1 MMASFLTSWWRP
13 AAKARPALLHPD
25 NASAQGSSGVYVSLP
40 ELLALEHRLRQ
51 WPGRVWPVPSHSLL
65 AGQHRAGMRG
75 RGLDFEELREYRPG
89 DDPRAIDW
97 RVTARR
103 GVAHVRVYNEERDR
117 CHWLIVD
124 QRRSMFF
131 GRRRALRSVVAAQAA
146 ALMAWKALHEGDRIA
161 GVVFGDEGCDEIPPR
176 RGRRS
181 LLQLLSRIVERNQCL
196 QAGPSAAAAEG
207 QLNEA
212 LARLNAQ
219 APRKGRV
226 TVMSDFC
233 GFTERTR
240 TLLADLARF
249 NEVLLLPLWEAP
261 GPTLNTRRVVS
272 DGVLQIEVDMSD
284 KQVRERL
291 AGIVASRQQ
300 TLLGLREQL
309 GLAVLPLVTDE
320 DVVVQLAQ
328 LFGAHRQ

>member
-13 AAKARPALLHPD
+13 GARARRDLLQVDSTQAHG
-25 NASAQGSSGVYVSLP
+25 SAGVYASLP
-40 ELLALEHRLRQ
+40 ELVALEHRLRQ
-51 WPGRVWPVPSHSLL
+51 FPGLAQRVPSQSQL
-65 AGQHRAGMRG
+65 AGQHRAGVRG
-75 RGLDFEELREYRPG
+75 RSLDFEELREYVPG

-131 GRRRALRSVVAAQAA
+131 GLRRALRSVVAAQAS
-146 ALMAWKALHEGDRIA
+146 ALLAWKALHEGDRIA
-161 GVVFGDEGCDEIPPR
+161 GIVFGDEGCEEIAPR

-181 LLQLLSRIVERNQCL
+181 LLQLLSRIVERNQSL
-196 QAGPSAAAAEG
+196 QAGPSAPAAEG

-212 LARLNAQ
+212 LTRLNAR
-219 APRKGRV
+219 APRKCRV
-226 TVMSDFC
+226 TVLSDFC

-249 NEVLLLPLWEAP
+249 NEVLLLPFWDPA
-261 GPTLNTRRVVS
+261 GSVAHTRRVVS
-272 DGVLQIEVDMSD
+272 DGVLQIEVDLSD
-284 KQVRERL
+284 KPVRERL
-291 AGIVASRQQ
+291 AALAESRQQ

-309 GLAVLPLVTDE
+309 GLNVRPLVTGE
-320 DVVVQLAQ
+320 DVVTQLGQ
-328 LFGAHRQ
+328 LFGVHRR